1 QRNLGR
7 DETVGFKQA
16 HEIGTEKNRKRGIRR
31 RSRLSASHRVV
42 EQRKVAEERAGA
54 ELDSLPVDG
63 LALRPDQNAA
73 VDDDID
79 GLALVAL
86 VEDDLVFQELAL
98 VQQAVDDLQFARRQI
113 DEQRQSA
120 QPLRAWRTVLS
131 PKQAKHH

>member
-7 DETVGFKQA
+7 DETVGFEQA
-16 HEIGTEKNRKRGIRR
+16 HEIGAEKNRKRGVRR

-42 EQRKVAEERAGA
+42 EQRKVAEESAGA
-54 ELDSLPVDG
+54 ELDSLSVDW
-63 LALRPDQNAA
+63 LALRPDQNAT

-79 GLALVAL
+79 GLPLVAL

-98 VQQAVDDLQFARRQI
+98 VQQAFDDLQLARRQI

-120 QPLRAWRTVLS
+120 QTLRTWRTVLPS
-131 PKQAKHH
+131 K